1 MEKHVAKVDHPVY
14 QELALRFAELGKL
27 FQELGTP
34 KATQTLI
41 ESLVVADGTVFNEFV
56 NQLDLPLLH
65 KCYWLQDVVERVIC
79 TWTSKEEYRVRNPLT
94 RLEAREYASILSR
107 HSNEILFFSDGSIV
121 PGPFLDDLI
130 KADLATKR
138 SVRYRTCAFE
148 PVLSPP
154 EQVCL

>member
-1 MEKHVAKVDHPVY
+1 MEKHAAKVDPAVY
-14 QELALRFAELGKL
+14 QELALRFSELGKL
-27 FQELGTP
+27 FRKLGMP

-41 ESLVVADGTVFNEFV
+41 ESLVVGDRSAFNEFV
-56 NQLDLPLLH
+56 NQLDLPLLD
-65 KCYWLQDVVERVIC
+65 KCYWLRDVVERVIC
-79 TWTSKEEYRVRNPLT
+79 TVTSREEYRVRNPLT
-94 RLEAREYASILSR
+94 RLEAREYARILSQ

-130 KADLATKR
+130 KAGLATKK
-138 SVRYRTCAFE
+138 SVPYKTCAFE